1 MTFQNETRSSSVK
14 DFLMLIL
21 GLFDLVFC
29 KNRIPSIF
37 YATNI
42 NIDFLFKESNMMFVG
57 GLIVAIAVE
66 HCRQDYHMKV
76 NKGKRTMIDFKDHF
90 QRTNNKQMFF
100 FIKIR
105 FTLLRSES

>member
-1 MTFQNETRSSSVK
+1 
-14 DFLMLIL
+14 
-21 GLFDLVFC
+21 
-29 KNRIPSIF
+29 
-37 YATNI
+37 
-42 NIDFLFKESNMMFVG
+42 MMFVG

-100 FIKIR
+100 
-105 FTLLRSES
+105 LLKYASHF